1 MNAFINLRIAAK
13 IAIVASFMA
22 LVSLGITLFAID
34 TMRAYNAF
42 NDATVSASRRST
54 SAEKVNGLINAVV
67 MDSRGVYMSLTIP
80 EATRYGNGI
89 LVSLKMLDAEMEKWA
104 AAVKPEQR
112 ETFAKAQAETK
123 RFVEFRTELARLGR
137 EVSPAAGREFGDNEA
152 NRSNRQQ
159 LNTFIQQVAAADTAE
174 IARLDEALGKF
185 YAVRLPMLVGGSL
198 AAIVL
203 GLAIALLVA
212 NRLIAGP
219 LVRLGATIE
228 KLAAGDTDIV
238 AEGADRKDE
247 VGRIAKTLE
256 VFKAGLIAQRN
267 AQEKERADVAARE
280 KRARDMMELIQKFN
294 TDVTQR
300 LAAVGASVDGLNESA
315 TTMSTTAEETARQAN
330 AVAAASEEAST
341 NVQTVASATEE
352 LSSSIREISSQVSSS
367 SEIARRA
374 VDQSTLANTKVQ
386 GLAEAAQRI
395 GAVVKLI
402 SDIASQTNLLA
413 LNATIEAARAGE
425 AGKGFAVVASEVKN
439 LASQTAKATEDISQQ
454 IAEIQ
459 AETGA
464 SVEAIQS
471 IGGTIGEIDQITAAI
486 AAAIEEQAA
495 ATQEISRN
503 VQQASAG
510 TQEVSSNIV
519 GVNDAAE
526 QSGRV
531 AGNVRGAA
539 ETLSSESRALRT
551 RIDAFLGD
559 VAAA

>member
-1 MNAFINLRIAAK
+1 
-13 IAIVASFMA
+13 

-34 TMRAYNAF
+34 TMRTYNAF
-42 NDATVSASRRST
+42 NDATVSAARRSA
-54 SAEKVNGLINAVV
+54 SAEKVNGLISAVV
-67 MDSRGVYMSLTIP
+67 MDSRGVYMSLTRE

-89 LVSLKMLDAEMEKWA
+89 LGWLRQLDGEMAKWA
-104 AAVKPEQR
+104 SAVKPEQR
-112 ETFAKAQAETK
+112 ETFAKAQAETR

-137 EVSPAAGREFGDNEA
+137 EESPAKGREFGDNDA

-159 LNTFIQQVAAADTAE
+159 LNAFIQQVAASDQAE
-174 IARLDEALGKF
+174 IARLDEELGAF
-185 YAVRLPMLVGGSL
+185 YSTRLPLLIGGSL
-198 AAIVL
+198 GAIAL

-212 NRLIAGP
+212 HRLIAGP
-219 LVRLGATIE
+219 LVKLGATIE

-256 VFKAGLIAQRN
+256 VFKAGLVAQRD

-280 KRARDMMELIQKFN
+280 TRARHLMELIRQFN

-300 LAAVGASVDGLNESA
+300 LSAVGASVDGLNESA
-315 TTMSTTAEETARQAN
+315 STMTRTAGETARQAN

-352 LSSSIREISSQVSSS
+352 LTSSIREISAQVSAS

-374 VDQSTLANTKVQ
+374 VDQSTLANGKVQ

-413 LNATIEAARAGE
+413 LNATIEAARAGD
-425 AGKGFAVVASEVKN
+425 AGKGFAVVASEVKS
-439 LASQTAKATEDISQQ
+439 LANQTAKATEEIGQQ

-459 AETGA
+459 SETGA
-464 SVEAIQS
+464 SVQAIES
-471 IGGTIGEIDQITAAI
+471 IGGTIREIDRITAAI

-519 GVNDAAE
+519 GVNDAADR
-526 QSGRV
+526 SGQV
-531 AGNVRGAA
+531 AGSVREAAGA
-539 ETLSSESRALRT
+539 LSGEAGALRR
-551 RIDAFLGD
+551 RIDGFLGD

>member
-1 MNAFINLRIAAK
+1 
-13 IAIVASFMA
+13 
-22 LVSLGITLFAID
+22 
-34 TMRAYNAF
+34 MRTYNAF
-42 NDATVSASRRST
+42 NDATVSAARRSA

-67 MDSRGVYMSLTIP
+67 MDSRGVYMSLTRE

-89 LVSLKMLDAEMEKWA
+89 LGWLRQLDGEMAKWA
-104 AAVKPEQR
+104 SAVKPEQR
-112 ETFAKAQAETK
+112 ETFAKAQAETR

-137 EVSPAAGREFGDNEA
+137 EESPAKGREFGDNDA

-159 LNTFIQQVAAADTAE
+159 LNAFIQQVAASDQAE
-174 IARLDEALGKF
+174 IARLDEELGAF
-185 YAVRLPMLVGGSL
+185 YSTRLPLLIGGSL
-198 AAIVL
+198 GAIAL

-212 NRLIAGP
+212 HRLIAGP
-219 LVRLGATIE
+219 LVKLGATIE

-256 VFKAGLIAQRN
+256 VFKAGLVAQRD

-280 KRARDMMELIQKFN
+280 TRARHLMELIRQFN

-300 LAAVGASVDGLNESA
+300 LSAVGASVDGLNESA
-315 TTMSTTAEETARQAN
+315 STMTRTAGETARQAN

-352 LSSSIREISSQVSSS
+352 LTSSIREISAQVSAS

-374 VDQSTLANTKVQ
+374 VDQSTLANGKVQ

-413 LNATIEAARAGE
+413 LNATIEAARAGD
-425 AGKGFAVVASEVKN
+425 AGKGFAVVASEVKS
-439 LASQTAKATEDISQQ
+439 LANQTAKATEEIGQQ

-459 AETGA
+459 SETGA
-464 SVEAIQS
+464 SVQAIES
-471 IGGTIGEIDQITAAI
+471 IGGTIREIDRITAAI

-519 GVNDAAE
+519 GVNDAADR
-526 QSGRV
+526 SGQV
-531 AGNVRGAA
+531 AGSVREAAGA
-539 ETLSSESRALRT
+539 LSGEAGALRR
-551 RIDAFLGD
+551 RIDGFLGD

>member
-1 MNAFINLRIAAK
+1 MSPFINLRISAK
-13 IAIVASFMA
+13 IAVVASFMA
-22 LVSLGITLFAID
+22 LVSLGITLLAID
-34 TMRAYNAF
+34 TMRTYNAF
-42 NDATVSASRRST
+42 NDATVSAARRSA
-54 SAEKVNGLINAVV
+54 SAEKVNGLISAVV
-67 MDSRGVYMSLTIP
+67 MDSRGVYMSLTRE

-89 LVSLKMLDAEMEKWA
+89 LGWLRQLDGEMAKWA
-104 AAVKPEQR
+104 SAVKPEQR
-112 ETFAKAQAETK
+112 ETFAKAQAETR

-137 EVSPAAGREFGDNEA
+137 EESPAKGREFGDNDA

-159 LNTFIQQVAAADTAE
+159 LNAFIQQVAASDQAE
-174 IARLDEALGKF
+174 IARLDEELGAF
-185 YAVRLPMLVGGSL
+185 YSTRLPLLIGGSL
-198 AAIVL
+198 GAIAL

-212 NRLIAGP
+212 HRLIAGP
-219 LVRLGATIE
+219 LVKLGATIE

-256 VFKAGLIAQRN
+256 VFKAGLVAQRD

-280 KRARDMMELIQKFN
+280 TRARHLMELIRQFN

-300 LAAVGASVDGLNESA
+300 LSAVGASVDGLNESA
-315 TTMSTTAEETARQAN
+315 STMTRTAGETARQAN

-352 LSSSIREISSQVSSS
+352 LTSSIREISAQVSAS

-374 VDQSTLANTKVQ
+374 VDQSTLANGKVQ

-413 LNATIEAARAGE
+413 LNATIEAARAGD
-425 AGKGFAVVASEVKN
+425 AGKGFAVVASEVKS
-439 LASQTAKATEDISQQ
+439 LANQTAKATEEIGQQ

-459 AETGA
+459 SETGA
-464 SVEAIQS
+464 SVQAIES
-471 IGGTIGEIDQITAAI
+471 IGGTIREIDRITAAI

-519 GVNDAAE
+519 GVNDAADR
-526 QSGRV
+526 SGQV
-531 AGNVRGAA
+531 AGSVREAAGA
-539 ETLSSESRALRT
+539 LSGEAGALRR
-551 RIDAFLGD
+551 RIDGFLGD

>member
-1 MNAFINLRIAAK
+1 MNSFINLRIATK
-13 IAIVASFMA
+13 IAIVASFLA

-34 TMRAYNAF
+34 TMRTYNDF
-42 NDATVSASRRST
+42 NDATVSASRRAT

-67 MDSRGVYMSLTIP
+67 MDSRGVYMSLTID

-89 LVSLKMLDAEMEKWA
+89 LGTLKQLDAEMAKWA
-104 AAVKPEQR
+104 NSVTPAQR

-123 RFVEFRTELARLGR
+123 RFIEFRTELARLGR
-137 EVSPAAGREFGDNEA
+137 EVSPAKGREFGDNDA
-152 NRSNRQQ
+152 NRTNRQQ
-159 LNTFIQQVAAADTAE
+159 LNAFIQQVAGTDMAEITHLDTAL
-174 IARLDEALGKF
+174 AAF
-185 YAVRLPMLVGGSL
+185 YQTRLPLLVGGSL
-198 AAIVL
+198 GAIAL

-212 NRLIAGP
+212 NKLIAGP
-219 LVRLGATIE
+219 LVKLGATIE

-238 AEGADRKDE
+238 AEGAGRKDE

-256 VFKAGLIAQRN
+256 VFKAGLIAQRE
-267 AQEKERADVAARE
+267 AQEKERDDLAARE
-280 KRARDMMELIQKFN
+280 KRAKQMMELIATFN

-300 LAAVGASVDGLNESA
+300 LAVVSTSVDGLNDSA

-330 AVAAASEEAST
+330 AVAAAAEEAST

-352 LSSSIREISSQVSSS
+352 LTSSIREISSQVSSS
-367 SEIARRA
+367 SQIARRA
-374 VDQSTLANTKVQ
+374 VDQSTQTNAKVK

-413 LNATIEAARAGE
+413 LNATIEAARAGD
-425 AGKGFAVVASEVKN
+425 AGKGFAVVASEVKS
-439 LASQTAKATEDISQQ
+439 LANQTAKATEEISQQ
-454 IAEIQ
+454 ISEIQ
-459 AETGA
+459 TETGA
-464 SVEAIQS
+464 SVEAIES
-471 IGGTIGEIDQITAAI
+471 IGGTIREIDQITAAI

-519 GVNDAAE
+519 GVHQAAD

-531 AGNVRGAA
+531 AGSVRNSAD
-539 ETLSSESRALRT
+539 TLSTEARALRA
-551 RIDAFLGD
+551 RIDGFLGD

>member
-1 MNAFINLRIAAK
+1 MKSFIDLRISLK

-34 TMRAYNAF
+34 AMRTYNRF
-42 NDATVSASRRST
+42 NDATVSASRRSN
-54 SAEKVNGLINAVV
+54 SAERVNGLINAVV
-67 MDSRGVYMSLTIP
+67 MDSRGVYMSASKD
-80 EATRYGNGI
+80 EATRYGQGI
-89 LVSLKMLDAEMEKWA
+89 LGSLKLLSTEMDKWA
-104 AAVKPEQR
+104 GAVTPDQR
-112 ETFAKAQAETK
+112 EIFTQAQAETK

-137 EVSPAAGREFGDNEA
+137 EVSPEKAREFGDNDA

-159 LNTFIQQVAAADTAE
+159 LNAFIQKIAAGDMVE
-174 IARLDEALGKF
+174 IGRLDQELVQF
-185 YAVRLPMLVGGSL
+185 YETRLPLLVGGSL
-198 AAIVL
+198 GAIVL
-203 GLAIALLVA
+203 GLAVALLVA

-228 KLAAGDTDIV
+228 RLAAGDTDVV

-247 VGRIAKTLE
+247 VGRIARTLE
-256 VFKAGLIAQRN
+256 IFKSGLIAQRE
-267 AQEKERADVAARE
+267 AQEKERADIAARE
-280 KRARDMMELIQKFN
+280 KRAREMMELIKTFN
-294 TDVTQR
+294 ADVTQR
-300 LAAVGASVDGLNESA
+300 LGAVGKSVEGLNEA
-315 TTMSTTAEETARQAN
+315 AATMSTTAEETARQAN
-330 AVAAASEEAST
+330 AVAAAAEEAST

-352 LSSSIREISSQVSSS
+352 LSSSIKEISGQVSSS
-367 SEIARRA
+367 SAVARRA
-374 VDQSTLANTKVQ
+374 VDQSTHTNEKVK

-439 LASQTAKATEDISQQ
+439 LASQTAKATEEISQQ
-454 IAEIQ
+454 IASIQ
-459 AETGA
+459 TETGE
-464 SVEAIQS
+464 SVSAIES
-471 IGGTIGEIDQITAAI
+471 IGGTIREIDQITSAI
-486 AAAIEEQAA
+486 AAAIEEQSA

-510 TQEVSSNIV
+510 TQEVTSNIV
-519 GVNDAAE
+519 GVNEAAD

-531 AGNVRGAA
+531 AGDVRGAA
-539 ETLSSESRALRT
+539 GSLASDSKALRE
-551 RIDAFLGD
+551 RIDAFLNA

>member
-1 MNAFINLRIAAK
+1 MKKFIDLRISVK

-22 LVSLGITLFAID
+22 LVSLGITIFAID
-34 TMRAYNAF
+34 AMRTYNRF
-42 NDATVSASRRST
+42 NEATVSASRRAN
-54 SAEKVNGLINAVV
+54 SAERVNGLINAVV
-67 MDSRGVYMSLTIP
+67 MDSRGVYMSSNFV
-80 EATRYGNGI
+80 ESGRYGKGI
-89 LVSLKMLDAEMEKWA
+89 TASLKLLQAEMDKWEK
-104 AAVKPEQR
+104 AVTPEQR

-123 RFVEFRTELARLGR
+123 RFVEFRSELVRLGN
-137 EVSPAAGREFGDNEA
+137 EVSPAKAREFGDNDA
-152 NRSNRQQ
+152 NRSNRQA
-159 LNTFIQQVAAADTAE
+159 LNAFIQKIAAGDMLE
-174 IARLDEALGKF
+174 ISNLDEELARF
-185 YAVRLPMLVGGSL
+185 YETRLPLLIGGSL
-198 AAIVL
+198 AAIVV

-219 LVRLGATIE
+219 LARLGTTIE
-228 KLAAGDTDIV
+228 KLAAGDTQVV

-247 VGRIAKTLE
+247 VGRIARTLE
-256 VFKAGLIAQRN
+256 VFKAGLIAQRE
-267 AQEKERADVAARE
+267 AQEKERTDLAARE
-280 KRARDMMELIQKFN
+280 LRARNMMDLIKTFN
-294 TDVTQR
+294 SDVTQR
-300 LAAVGASVDGLNESA
+300 LGAVGTSVSGLNEAAA
-315 TTMSTTAEETARQAN
+315 TMTTTAEETARQAN
-330 AVAAASEEAST
+330 AVAAAAEEASA

-352 LSSSIREISSQVSSS
+352 LSSSIREISSQISSS
-367 SEIARRA
+367 SEVARRA
-374 VDQSTLANTKVQ
+374 VEQSTHTNEKVK

-439 LASQTAKATEDISQQ
+439 LASQTAKATEEISQQ
-454 IAEIQ
+454 IASIQ
-459 AETGA
+459 TETGE
-464 SVEAIQS
+464 SVSAIES
-471 IGGTIGEIDQITAAI
+471 IGGTIREIDQITAAI

-519 GVNDAAE
+519 GVNQAAD

-531 AGNVRGAA
+531 AGDVRNAA
-539 ETLSSESRALRT
+539 GSLSSDSQALRQ
-551 RIDAFLGD
+551 RIDAFLGA

>member
-1 MNAFINLRIAAK
+1 MNSFINLRISAK
-13 IAIVASFMA
+13 IAVVASFMA
-22 LVSLGITLFAID
+22 LVSLGITIFAID
-34 TMRAYNAF
+34 TMRSYNAF

-67 MDSRGVYMSLTIP
+67 MDSRGVYMSLSTE

-89 LVSLKMLDAEMEKWA
+89 LAWLKQLDAEMAKWA

-137 EVSPAAGREFGDNEA
+137 EVSPAKGREFGDNDA

-159 LNTFIQQVAAADTAE
+159 LNAFIQQVAASDQAE
-174 IARLDEALGKF
+174 IARLDQELHAF
-185 YAVRLPMLVGGSL
+185 YSTRLPLLVGGSL
-198 AAIVL
+198 AAIAI
-203 GLAIALLVA
+203 GLAVALLVA
-212 NRLIAGP
+212 HRLIAGP
-219 LVRLGATIE
+219 LVKLGATIE

-256 VFKAGLIAQRN
+256 VFKAGLIAQRD

-280 KRARDMMELIQKFN
+280 KRARLMMELISQFN

-300 LAAVGASVDGLNESA
+300 LAAVGTSVEGLNESA

-352 LSSSIREISSQVSSS
+352 LTSSIREISSQVSSS

-413 LNATIEAARAGE
+413 LNATIEAARAGD
-425 AGKGFAVVASEVKN
+425 AGKGFAVVASEVKS
-439 LASQTAKATEDISQQ
+439 LANQTAKATEEISQQ

-459 AETGA
+459 SETGA
-464 SVEAIQS
+464 SVQAIES
-471 IGGTIGEIDQITAAI
+471 IGGTIREIDQITAAI

-519 GVNDAAE
+519 GVNAAAD

-531 AGNVRGAA
+531 AGSVREAA
-539 ETLSSESRALRT
+539 GTLSGEASALRK
-551 RIDAFLGD
+551 RIDGFLGD

>member
-1 MNAFINLRIAAK
+1 MSPFINLRISAK
-13 IAIVASFMA
+13 IAVVASFMA

-34 TMRAYNAF
+34 TMRTYNAF
-42 NDATVSASRRST
+42 NDATVSAARRSA
-54 SAEKVNGLINAVV
+54 SAEKVNGLISAVV
-67 MDSRGVYMSLTIP
+67 MDSRGVYMSLTRE

-89 LVSLKMLDAEMEKWA
+89 LGWLRQLDGEMAKWA
-104 AAVKPEQR
+104 SAVKPEQR
-112 ETFAKAQAETK
+112 ETFAKAQAETR

-137 EVSPAAGREFGDNEA
+137 EESPAKGREFGDNDA

-159 LNTFIQQVAAADTAE
+159 LNAFIQQVAASDQAE
-174 IARLDEALGKF
+174 IARLDEELGAF
-185 YAVRLPMLVGGSL
+185 YSTRLPLLIGGSL
-198 AAIVL
+198 GAIAL

-212 NRLIAGP
+212 HRLIAGP
-219 LVRLGATIE
+219 LVKLGATIE

-256 VFKAGLIAQRN
+256 VFKAGLVAQRD

-280 KRARDMMELIQKFN
+280 TRARHLMELIRQFN

-300 LAAVGASVDGLNESA
+300 LSAVGASVDGLNESA
-315 TTMSTTAEETARQAN
+315 STMTRTAGETARQAN

-352 LSSSIREISSQVSSS
+352 LTSSIREISAQVSAS

-374 VDQSTLANTKVQ
+374 VDQSTLANGKVQ

-413 LNATIEAARAGE
+413 LNATIEAARAGD
-425 AGKGFAVVASEVKN
+425 AGKGFAVVASEVKE
-439 LASQTAKATEDISQQ
+439 LARDTAKATEEIGQQ

-459 AETGA
+459 SETGA
-464 SVEAIQS
+464 SVQAIES
-471 IGGTIGEIDQITAAI
+471 IGGTIREIDRITAAI

-519 GVNDAAE
+519 GVNDAADR
-526 QSGRV
+526 SGQV
-531 AGNVRGAA
+531 AGSVREAAGA
-539 ETLSSESRALRT
+539 LSGEAGALRR
-551 RIDAFLGD
+551 RIDGFLGD